1 MKNPTVNGNDLYQ
14 VGNDYPQAPISAYF
28 EEGSYADG
36 IYTKITNTE
45 FDVKSQDG
53 HDDSFFAGKTPVG
66 LNKRVLD
73 VLPQSGWAPVGEDD
87 VNGEVSAVSG
97 EKIFSV
103 DYAAGEFSGFPQD

>member
-28 EEGSYADG
+28 EEDSYADG
-36 IYTKITNTE
+36 IYTKITNTD

-66 LNKRVLD
+66 LNKRVLN
-73 VLPQSGWAPVGEDD
+73 VLPQSGWDD
-87 VNGEVSAVSG
+87 VASGAIFSDDYATAEFTGFPGVSG
-97 EKIFSV
+97 EE
-103 DYAAGEFSGFPQD
+103 A